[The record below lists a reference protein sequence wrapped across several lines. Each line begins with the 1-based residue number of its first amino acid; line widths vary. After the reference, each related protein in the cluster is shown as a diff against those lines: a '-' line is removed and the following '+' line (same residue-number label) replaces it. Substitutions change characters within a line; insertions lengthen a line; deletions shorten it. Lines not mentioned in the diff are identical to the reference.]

1 MNTHVSHLGILTYL
15 TVGTPLPR
23 PLALEG
29 RLFGL
34 TLDGDDLDLYQPT
47 LRERLDG
54 YG

>member
-1 MNTHVSHLGILTYL
+1 MNTHVSHRGHSFA
-15 TVGTPLPR
+15 PSAR
-23 PLALEG
+23 LEG